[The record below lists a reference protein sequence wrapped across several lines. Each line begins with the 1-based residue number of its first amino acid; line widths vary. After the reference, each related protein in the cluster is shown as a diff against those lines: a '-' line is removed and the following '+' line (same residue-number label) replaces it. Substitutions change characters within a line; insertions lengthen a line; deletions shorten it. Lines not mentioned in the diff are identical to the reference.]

1 MWTVD
6 LEPFRYSMPTF
17 NLSVSKPIDMYSSSI
32 FSVTCVS
39 LSMRVCLE
47 CMRPIDYPQY
57 KIAIK
62 KNDQMLNSNATF
74 DFSLLFGQC
83 YVIIANFSFS
93 LSLSRLLSFSPLL
106 NLFWT
111 VENILFLLVSILW
124 IRFYFIFSSFCT
136 MNTTQIEI
144 PLLTTLR
151 IISRVQ
157 ISKDCV
163 IRTVYIW

>member
-17 NLSVSKPIDMYSSSI
+17 DLSVSKPIDMYSSSI

-47 CMRPIDYPQY
+47 CMRPIDYPQN

-93 LSLSRLLSFSPLL
+93 LSLSLDFSPFPLYWTYFELL
-106 NLFWT
+106 KIFYFYWFRFCGF
-111 VENILFLLVSILW
+111 VFILFFLHFAQWTRHRLK
-124 IRFYFIFSSFCT
+124 FHC
-136 MNTTQIEI
+136 
-144 PLLTTLR
+144 
-151 IISRVQ
+151 
-157 ISKDCV
+157 
-163 IRTVYIW
+163 